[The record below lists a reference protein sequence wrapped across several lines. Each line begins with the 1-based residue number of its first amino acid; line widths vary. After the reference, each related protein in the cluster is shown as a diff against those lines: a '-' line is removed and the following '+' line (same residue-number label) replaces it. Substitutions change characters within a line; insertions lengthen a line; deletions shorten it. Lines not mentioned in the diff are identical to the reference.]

1 MLAGTRRGGQVSL
14 PWGVSP
20 GPRVPAVPP
29 LVELL
34 TPPVPLG
41 GGAHL
46 RQEDAL
52 HPAIP
57 CSVLVVLSSVQQSL
71 FSSSGPG
78 SGRTSLAQMTVRRL
92 VPLALCP
99 EPRPPLPGEGS
110 WQVAPRKSD
119 FQIS

>member
-57 CSVLVVLSSVQQSL
+57 CSVLVVLSSVQAKPLLLLRPRVWQDQPRADDCQTACPTGTLSRAQAPSPWGGQL
-71 FSSSGPG
+71 AGG
-78 SGRTSLAQMTVRRL
+78 SQ
-92 VPLALCP
+92 
-99 EPRPPLPGEGS
+99 E
-110 WQVAPRKSD
+110 
-119 FQIS
+119 I